1 MSFSNDLQVFN
12 KRTLKKAELVKRKSA
27 LDLFSAIVLE
37 TPVDKGVLRNNWFA
51 AIGSPSA
58 ETTRHAAPSGNA
70 TVGRIK
76 SAIANADLEQ
86 DILLTNNLP
95 YAVPI
100 EFDGH
105 SQKARQGMVRVNTLR
120 WDDIVAVNIR
130 KAQNVR

>member
-1 MSFSNDLQVFN
+1 MSFTNDLQVFN
-12 KRTLKKAELVKRKSA
+12 KRTLKKAEVVKRRSA

-37 TPVDKGVLRNNWFA
+37 TPVDKGMLRNNWFA
-51 AIGSPSA
+51 TIGAPSS
-58 ETTRHAAPSGNA
+58 ETTANGDKGGNA
-70 TVGRIK
+70 TIGRIR
-76 SAIANADLEQ
+76 SAIANADLRQ

-105 SQKARQGMVRVNTLR
+105 SHKAPQGMVRVNTLR